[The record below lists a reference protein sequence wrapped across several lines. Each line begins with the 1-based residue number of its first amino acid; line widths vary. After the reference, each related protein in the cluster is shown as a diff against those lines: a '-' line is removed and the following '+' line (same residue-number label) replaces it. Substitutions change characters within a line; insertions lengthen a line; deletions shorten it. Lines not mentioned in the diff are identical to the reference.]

1 MIPIVFWLLAAG
13 MLAAAVCAGALRVW
27 LLALIAVTLCWDNL
41 IIAAGASIGAGEL
54 LRTLSIPRYVAHA
67 VLTPMLILIVFG
79 VAGLRRRLWVW
90 ALTAVLIAVGVWTD
104 LVNMSLEVREYA
116 GTLRYAYA
124 HASPPI
130 PSIVTV
136 VVLIVVGA
144 ILWRRQKL
152 PWLCLGALAM
162 FGAAGSGIFWLGNAG
177 ELVLISSIVATAALL
192 KSRQNQPASRSA
204 LA

>member
-1 MIPIVFWLLAAG
+1 MIPIVFWLLTAG
-13 MLAAAVCAGALRVW
+13 MLVAAAFAGSLRIW
-27 LLALIAVTLCWDNL
+27 LLALIAVALSWDNV
-41 IIAAGASIGAGEL
+41 IIAAGTMIGAGDL

-67 VLTPMLILIVFG
+67 VLTPMLILVAFG
-79 VAGLRRRLWVW
+79 IASLRRRLWVW
-90 ALTAVLIAVGVWTD
+90 ALTAVLIAIGVWTD
-104 LVNMSLEVREYA
+104 LVHMSLELREYA

-136 VVLIVVGA
+136 VVLIVVGGL
-144 ILWRRQKL
+144 LWRREGI

-162 FGAAGSGIFWLGNAG
+162 FGAAGSGVFWLGNAG
-177 ELVLISSIVATAALL
+177 ELVLISSIVLTAALL
-192 KSRQNQPASRSA
+192 KKRQNQPASRSA

>member
-13 MLAAAVCAGALRVW
+13 MLIAAAFAGALRVW
-27 LLALIAVTLCWDNL
+27 LLALIAAALCWDNL
-41 IIAAGASIGAGEL
+41 IIAAGSSIGAGDL

-67 VLTPMLILIVFG
+67 VLTPLLIIVAFG
-79 VAGLRRRLWVW
+79 VAGLRRRAWVW
-90 ALTAVLIAVGVWTD
+90 ILAVVLIALGVWTD
-104 LVNMSLEVREYA
+104 LVNMSLEVREYG

-124 HASPPI
+124 HATPPI

-136 VVLIVVGA
+136 VVLIGAGVV
-144 ILWRRQKL
+144 LWRRAGV

-162 FGAAGSGIFWLGNAG
+162 FGAAGSGVFWLGNAG
-177 ELVLISSIVATAALL
+177 ELVLISSILATAATLRR
-192 KSRQNQPASRSA
+192 RQNQPASRSA